1 MDRDSLLAR
10 RKELAQKKRKLQED
24 ICRLRPRRRD
34 ARPWSRARAE
44 YKNAFVVEVACAI
57 WCQSRQREHVLAYAN
72 RHPGR
77 GVAAA
82 EALVQK
88 CEAMSVAE
96 VTERL
101 GASGGRRLRALE
113 IARRFLHGAAMHG
126 WVVHQNRCKGLAPT
140 LEAVWRHGQQAVR
153 SEEPL
158 APAGPPRGASRPLR
172 PHSRFNALRRWRKRF
187 DIRLGRFPA
196 GAAEPPSTLREKAA
210 GPGDSLFVAKFCE
223 AFFGAFFWGRNPGPF
238 SGPPIGPVRGTG
250 PGIRAH
256 SGRGFCFFFVAGGG
270 GKLKFANQK
279 KQATATW
286 QWCNFLHASAR
297 PGTTVVNI
305 NLDETCIKLSP
316 TPRRGAVA
324 VPRGKSLARVLQ
336 TATQKASLA
345 LRRSA
350 FTLVALVCDCPRV
363 QEGLPQILVGSEQ
376 IFPARL
382 FAAWSQSPRQDNMYF
397 LRQKTGW
404 VNEATL
410 CQIVRLLGRALRRWH
425 NEYSFVVSLDAYPAH
440 LTAPVAR
447 AFAQQSL
454 LMLVLPAGTTCLLQP
469 LDTHVFVH
477 LKRFLGQR
485 LERCRLASA
494 SGVTTTG
501 QVVQAVVDGV
511 RHVLQEKSWA
521 HAFTDNGLTAGQRG
535 LRRGLLARLELVEAP
550 SVGAALP
557 GLRQLQHSFG
567 DRRSIPLG
575 WLFRCSLLN
584 RGHSDPMGVLAED
597 RAGEAAEPLGHWQGR
612 LRSGVAGRD
621 QETNQES
628 SHHAVA
634 GRPAQPAEPG
644 ETVNSLGQDSHRTSG
659 RAPRGRRLPWTRT
672 VIIE

>member
-223 AFFGAFFWGRNPGPF
+223 AFFGAFFLGPESGPIFGAAYRPGKRNGARNPGPF
-238 SGPPIGPVRGTG
+238 WERILLFLWP
-250 PGIRAH
+250 AA
-256 SGRGFCFFFVAGGG
+256 AG
-270 GKLKFANQK
+270 N
-279 KQATATW
+279 
-286 QWCNFLHASAR
+286 
-297 PGTTVVNI
+297 
-305 NLDETCIKLSP
+305 
-316 TPRRGAVA
+316 
-324 VPRGKSLARVLQ
+324 
-336 TATQKASLA
+336 
-345 LRRSA
+345 
-350 FTLVALVCDCPRV
+350 
-363 QEGLPQILVGSEQ
+363 
-376 IFPARL
+376 
-382 FAAWSQSPRQDNMYF
+382 
-397 LRQKTGW
+397 
-404 VNEATL
+404 
-410 CQIVRLLGRALRRWH
+410 
-425 NEYSFVVSLDAYPAH
+425 
-440 LTAPVAR
+440 
-447 AFAQQSL
+447 
-454 LMLVLPAGTTCLLQP
+454 
-469 LDTHVFVH
+469 
-477 LKRFLGQR
+477 
-485 LERCRLASA
+485 
-494 SGVTTTG
+494 
-501 QVVQAVVDGV
+501 
-511 RHVLQEKSWA
+511 
-521 HAFTDNGLTAGQRG
+521 
-535 LRRGLLARLELVEAP
+535 
-550 SVGAALP
+550 
-557 GLRQLQHSFG
+557 
-567 DRRSIPLG
+567 
-575 WLFRCSLLN
+575 
-584 RGHSDPMGVLAED
+584 
-597 RAGEAAEPLGHWQGR
+597 
-612 LRSGVAGRD
+612 
-621 QETNQES
+621 
-628 SHHAVA
+628 
-634 GRPAQPAEPG
+634 
-644 ETVNSLGQDSHRTSG
+644 
-659 RAPRGRRLPWTRT
+659 
-672 VIIE
+672 